1 MPKYNEKKIYR
12 TDRAMR
18 KSLPLGEEGRGGQL
32 LQEAMDFGTA
42 PGVKT
47 PEHALTVKI
56 DIAYNL

>member
-1 MPKYNEKKIYR
+1 
-12 TDRAMR
+12 MR